1 MAAQLEGHPDN
12 TMPAILGGMTMGAMN
27 DKDMKKILNQAKVCR
42 KKGTFFSGAGPTL
55 TVVVRNVVSFR
66 RERVDFLAGMNIT
79 GKYKCPRQTKVV
91 LKSGLMKNLK
101 IRKIKGYLLGYL
113 KCL

>member
-66 RERVDFLAGMNIT
+66 RERVDFLAGMEHNWQVQM
-79 GKYKCPRQTKVV
+79 PQAD
-91 LKSGLMKNLK
+91 
-101 IRKIKGYLLGYL
+101 
-113 KCL
+113 